1 MTIFRSIIAIGISAA
16 ALSACTSG
24 ERIATRDTPNGR
36 ALILSADT
44 RVILFADAPTG
55 YEGVSQMR
63 CAEPQPD
70 VARAIASE
78 LSAAVE
84 QPLISLGG
92 TQAASAAVASG
103 YREALGAL
111 GERTPTIQL
120 MRDTL
125 YRACEAVMN
134 GVIPSPKE
142 DLKLRGKAKEL
153 EKAAPSG
160 SGGAEDKDRNLIATV
175 VTQLDNV
182 MIALHA
188 IDGLTGMTGGGDP
201 GLLVISATPSTS
213 QVTAST
219 GGDGQPSAAVP
230 ATGLDAKTMATGTGA
245 GIGDVGA
252 AAIANA
258 VVEVVKYSLT
268 EEEGAGAPRVPLN
281 PVDIKHNGPKS

>member
-134 GVIPSPKE
+134 GVIPLPKE
-142 DLKLRGKAKEL
+142 KED
-153 EKAAPSG
+153 P
-160 SGGAEDKDRNLIATV
+160 NLIATV

-188 IDGLTGMTGGGDP
+188 IDGLAGMTGGGDP